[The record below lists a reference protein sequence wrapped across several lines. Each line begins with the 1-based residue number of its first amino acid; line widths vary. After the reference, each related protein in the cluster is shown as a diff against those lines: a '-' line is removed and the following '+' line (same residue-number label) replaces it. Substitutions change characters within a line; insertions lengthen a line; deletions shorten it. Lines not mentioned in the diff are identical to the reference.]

1 MDLSKVMMISAS
13 GMSAQTM
20 RLRTIAENLA
30 NAESLG
36 ETPGAAPYAR
46 KLVTFK
52 NVFDKVLGANKVKI
66 DKVTQDPAEFQK
78 RFDPQHPAADKDG
91 YVLTPNVN
99 GLIELMDMRQAQRSY
114 EANLS
119 VIDVSKSMISRT
131 LDILRG

>member
-1 MDLSKVMMISAS
+1 MDLTKVLNISAS

-36 ETPGAAPYAR
+36 ESPGAAPYAR
-46 KLVTFK
+46 KLVSFK
-52 NVFDKVLGANKVKI
+52 NVLDRKLGASTVKVDKI
-66 DKVTQDPAEFQK
+66 TKDQAEFQK

-99 GLIELMDMRQAQRSY
+99 SLIELMDMRQAQRSY

-119 VIDVSKSMISRT
+119 VIEVSKSMLART
-131 LDILRG
+131 IDLLRG

>member
-1 MDLSKVMMISAS
+1 MDLAKVMMISAS

-30 NAESLG
+30 NSDSLG
-36 ETPGAAPYAR
+36 ETPGAQPYAR
-46 KLVTFK
+46 KQVTFK
-52 NVFDKVLGANKVKI
+52 NVMDKNLGAQTVKVDKI
-66 DKVTQDPAEFQK
+66 SKDQAPFQK

-119 VIDVSKSMISRT
+119 VIEVSKTMVART

>member
-1 MDLSKVMMISAS
+1 MDLAKVMHISAS

-20 RLRTIAENLA
+20 RLRVIAENLA
-30 NAESLG
+30 NTESHG

-46 KLVTFK
+46 KQVTFK
-52 NVFDKVLGANKVKI
+52 NVLDKNLGANTVKI
-66 DKVTQDPAEFQK
+66 HKISKDPAEFQK

-99 GLIELMDMRQAQRSY
+99 SLIELMDMRQAQRSY

-119 VIDVSKSMISRT
+119 IIEVSKSMVART

>member
-1 MDLSKVMMISAS
+1 MDIAKVLNISAA

-30 NAESLG
+30 NADSLG
-36 ETPGAAPYAR
+36 EAPGASPYAR

-52 NVFDKVLGANKVKI
+52 NVLNRSMGASLVKVDKITK
-66 DKVTQDPAEFQK
+66 DSSEFQK

-99 GLIELMDMRQAQRSY
+99 SLVELMDMRQAQRSY

-119 VIDVSKSMISRT
+119 VIEVSKSMLART
-131 LDILRG
+131 LDMLRG

>member
-30 NAESLG
+30 NADSLG
-36 ETPGAAPYAR
+36 EQPGAAPYAR
-46 KLVTFK
+46 KLVSFK
-52 NVFDKVLGANKVKI
+52 NTLNRALGANTVKI
-66 DKVTQDPAEFQK
+66 DKITKDPAEFQK

-99 GLIELMDMRQAQRSY
+99 SLIELMDMRQAQRSY

-119 VIDVSKSMISRT
+119 VIEVSKSMVSRT
-131 LDILRG
+131 LELLRG

>member
-1 MDLSKVMMISAS
+1 MDLSKVIQISAS
-13 GMSAQTM
+13 GMSAQTL

-30 NAESLG
+30 NADSLG
-36 ETPGAAPYAR
+36 EAPGAQPYAR

-52 NVFDKVLGANKVKI
+52 NMLNRASGVSTVKVDKITK
-66 DKVTQDPAEFQK
+66 DQSEFQK

-99 GLIELMDMRQAQRSY
+99 SLVELMDMRQAQRSY

-119 VIDVSKSMISRT
+119 VIEVSKSMLSRT
-131 LDILRG
+131 LDLLRG

>member
-1 MDLSKVMMISAS
+1 MDIAKIMQISSA

-46 KLVTFK
+46 KLVSFK
-52 NVFDKVLGANKVKI
+52 NTLNRALGANTVKVDKI
-66 DKVTQDPAEFQK
+66 SKDQTEFQK

-99 GLIELMDMRQAQRSY
+99 SLIELMDMRQAQRSY

-119 VIDVSKSMISRT
+119 VIEVSKSMVART
-131 LDILRG
+131 LDLLRG

>member
-1 MDLSKVMMISAS
+1 MDLAKVMMISAA

-36 ETPGAAPYAR
+36 ETPGAQPYAR
-46 KLVTFK
+46 KQVTFK
-52 NVFDKVLGANKVKI
+52 NVLDKKLDAKLVKVDKI
-66 DKVTQDPAEFQK
+66 TKDPAEFQK

-99 GLIELMDMRQAQRSY
+99 SLIELMDMRQAQRSY

-119 VIDVSKSMISRT
+119 IIEVSKSMVART

>member
-1 MDLSKVMMISAS
+1 MDIAKVMQISAA
-13 GMSAQTM
+13 GMSAQTL

-30 NAESLG
+30 NADSMG

-52 NVFDKVLGANKVKI
+52 NVLNRSMGASLVKVDRITK
-66 DKVTQDPAEFQK
+66 DPSEFQK
-78 RFDPQHPAADKDG
+78 KFDPQHPAADKDG

-99 GLIELMDMRQAQRSY
+99 SLVEMMDMRQAQRSY

-119 VIDVSKSMISRT
+119 VIEVSKSILART
-131 LDILRG
+131 LDMLRG

>member
-1 MDLSKVMMISAS
+1 MDLSKVMHISAS

-30 NAESLG
+30 NADSLG
-36 ETPGAAPYAR
+36 ETPGAQPYAR
-46 KLVTFK
+46 KVVSFK
-52 NVFDKVLGANKVKI
+52 NVLDKNLGASKVKV
-66 DKVTQDPAEFQK
+66 DKISKDPTDFQK

-99 GLIELMDMRQAQRSY
+99 SLIELMDMRQAQRSY

-119 VIDVSKSMISRT
+119 VIEVSKSMVSRT

>member
-1 MDLSKVMMISAS
+1 MDLSKTLQISAS

-36 ETPGAAPYAR
+36 EAPGAQPYAR
-46 KLVTFK
+46 KLVNFK
-52 NVFDKVLGANKVKI
+52 NVLDRRLGASVVKVDKI
-66 DKVTQDPAEFQK
+66 TKDQAEFQK

-99 GLIELMDMRQAQRSY
+99 SLIEMMDMRQAQRSY

-119 VIDVSKSMISRT
+119 VIEVSKSMLART
-131 LDILRG
+131 IDLLRG